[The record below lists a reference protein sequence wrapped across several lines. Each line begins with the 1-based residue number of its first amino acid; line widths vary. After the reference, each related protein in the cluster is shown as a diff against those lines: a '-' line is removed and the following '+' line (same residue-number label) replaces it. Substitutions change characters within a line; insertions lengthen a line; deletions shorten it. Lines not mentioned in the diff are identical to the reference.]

1 MVSDCLCD
9 RRKVLDEENQ
19 DHPMIS
25 WYHHFNLKMI
35 FQRLVHGF
43 SIGLIILGIQNQIIA
58 QELHP
63 SRRIE
68 IEQLLNYVRT
78 RSTHSLLTGA
88 SEEALRADK
97 CGFWI
102 QAQLVN
108 RWKEFS
114 EVQKIELS
122 MLMQAG
128 IMQRDTIIGHF
139 RISFDTSGT
148 NTPAMLDGNNL
159 PIPNSWNAYVDSVGK
174 IFNRVWD
181 VETGEL
187 GYAVPPLEDGNS
199 VYNISIANLGSRDYG
214 FMIFDESTRINPG
227 EDPPRYWSS
236 IQIDNDYEPS
246 LRYTFGINALKV
258 TAAHEFHHAIQ
269 IGSYGFWGND
279 IYAHEIT
286 STWMEDVVF
295 TEVNDYYQYLEDFF
309 GNQNRTTGF
318 WQGLSFI
325 SSNPFSHGY
334 ERCIWG
340 HYLAKRF
347 GDTCMTKVWEK
358 MRLQPF
364 LESTDAVLM
373 SRGSNLQTAFA
384 EFTNWNYYT
393 ADRADIV
400 KYYSE
405 GNHYPRFQPLQKT
418 AFYNADATIGG
429 DVSPLSSSMY
439 EFDLASSDTL
449 TAMIANIDVNAAELG
464 QTLTK
469 RVDVTLS
476 SQALIS
482 PYYELE
488 NGLKA
493 KIVVADFLLW
503 QGFFS
508 QSSTL
513 QYVLKRLSN
522 LAPNPFRINN
532 DHQLFLPVNEDETG
546 LAKVYLYSSSLSL
559 VYTAEV
565 NVTYQNKSMVVAVS
579 GADLKSKLSSGVYFV
594 IAKTKNN
601 EYRWKVAVIR

>member
-1 MVSDCLCD
+1 MNDSWQRYSERMTYRRFKYRSVILFFLAVSSWTSAQVVHSPQQLSADQLLQYYRSLKD
-9 RRKVLDEENQ
+9 LSQQGVLSNELHDG
-19 DHPMIS
+19 
-25 WYHHFNLKMI
+25 KC
-35 FQRLVHGF
+35 G
-43 SIGLIILGIQNQIIA
+43 LGIRA
-58 QELHP
+58 Q
-63 SRRIE
+63 
-68 IEQLLNYVRT
+68 V
-78 RSTHSLLTGA
+78 HSQWNA
-88 SEEALRADK
+88 FSAL
-97 CGFWI
+97 
-102 QAQLVN
+102 
-108 RWKEFS
+108 
-114 EVQKIELS
+114 QKIELKQ
-122 MLMQAG
+122 LMISPSTQKE
-128 IMQRDTIIGHF
+128 RVIGRF
-139 RISFDTSGT
+139 KIFYDTSGSPHVPALLDVNNQPLS
-148 NTPAMLDGNNL
+148 NTAE
-159 PIPNSWNAYVDSVGK
+159 AYVDSVGT
-174 IFNRVWD
+174 IFNYSYSIEVD
-181 VETGEL
+181 GL
-187 GYAVPPLEDGNS
+187 GYTAPPHEQGESYYRIFIQDMNYYFGRPYGLTDWDPSALNLNS
-199 VYNISIANLGSRDYG
+199 SGY
-214 FMIFDESTRINPG
+214 
-227 EDPPRYWSS
+227 PPRYACFVLV
-236 IQIDNDYEPS
+236 DKDFKDYH
-246 LRYTFGINALKV
+246 TKGINALKV
-258 TAAHEFHHAIQ
+258 TVAHEFHHVVQ
-269 IGSYGFWGND
+269 IGSYGWRDNEL
-279 IYAHEIT
+279 IAYEIT
-286 STWMEDVVF
+286 STWMEDVVY
-295 TEVNDYYQYLEDFF
+295 TDVNDYYNYLQNYFNFF
-309 GNQNRTTGF
+309 SD
-318 WQGLSFI
+318 GLSF
-325 SSNPFSHGY
+325 NYYDLDHGGY
-334 ERCIWG
+334 ERCIWA

-347 GDTCMTKVWEK
+347 SPSIMRDVWTR
-358 MRLQPF
+358 MRTQPF
-364 LESTDAVLM
+364 LESTDAALV
-373 SRGSNLQTAFA
+373 SIGSNLQTAFA
-384 EFTNWNYYT
+384 EFTYWNYYT
-393 ADRADIV
+393 ADRADTV

-405 GNHYPRFQPLQKT
+405 GNHYPRFRPLQKT
-418 AFYNADATIGG
+418 AFNNIDTTIGG

-449 TAMIANIDVNAAELG
+449 TAMIANVDVNAAELG